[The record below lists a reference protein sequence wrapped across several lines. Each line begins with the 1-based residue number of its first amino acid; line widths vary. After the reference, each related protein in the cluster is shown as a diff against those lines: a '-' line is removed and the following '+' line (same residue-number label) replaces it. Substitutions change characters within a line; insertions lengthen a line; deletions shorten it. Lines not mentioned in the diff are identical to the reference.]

1 MFRRTKTDAVKANV
15 VSGTELAAALARDRK
30 FRKHLI
36 AALGHGELARR
47 RAARQVTMT
56 AMLARLAADEELR
69 GQLVTATKNLQQAWS
84 RVERKQRSNRLRNT
98 LLVLGGA
105 ATVAALVRSREQV
118 REQATKLRR
127 SDQKPETPAPAQVT
141 GLIEA

>member
-1 MFRRTKTDAVKANV
+1 MFRRTKTDVVKANV
-15 VSGTELAAALARDRK
+15 VSGAELASALARDRK

-69 GQLVTATKNLQQAWS
+69 GQLVDATKNVQQAWS
-84 RVERKQRSNRLRNT
+84 RVERQQQSHKVRNV
-98 LLVLGGA
+98 LLVIGGA
-105 ATVAALVRSREQV
+105 AAVAALVKSREQV
-118 REQATKLRR
+118 RDQAMKLRR
-127 SDQKPETPAPAQVT
+127 SDEKPQAPASAP
-141 GLIEA
+141 GLVEA